1 MKISEISKLLDAE
14 QLCGEEHLDSEVISA
29 CCSDMMSDVLAY
41 VKDQGVLITGLINS
55 QVIRTANMM
64 DMICIVFVRGKKPT
78 EEMVELA
85 EECGIAVMCS
95 DKRAFEASGIL
106 YAAGLSHSAG
116 GQ

>member
-14 QLCGEEHLDSEVISA
+14 LLAGEEHLDSDVISA

-64 DMICIVFVRGKKPT
+64 DMVCIVFVRSKQPT
-78 EEMVELA
+78 DEMVALA
-85 EECGIAVMCS
+85 QEFGIAVLCS

-106 YAAGLSHSAG
+106 YQAGLSRNVED
-116 GQ
+116 

>member
-1 MKISEISKLLDAE
+1 MKIREIGKLLDAE
-14 QLCGEEHLDSEVISA
+14 LLAGEEHLDSEVISA

-78 EEMVELA
+78 PEMVELA

-106 YAAGLSHSAG
+106 YAAGLSHSG
-116 GQ
+116 GH

>member
-1 MKISEISKLLDAE
+1 MKISEIGKLLDAE
-14 QLCGEEHLDSEVISA
+14 LLAGEEYLDSEVVSA

-78 EEMVELA
+78 DEMVELA
-85 EECGIAVMCS
+85 KECGIAVMCS

-106 YAAGLSHSAG
+106 YAAGLSHSG
-116 GQ
+116 GH